1 MKKLLIIGLALT
13 TLVTTSIP
21 VFAASNANL
30 KTESTAVKLQ
40 KVSSNSI
47 ANSASYITNYYD
59 AKVGL
64 TQVLTGNYCEY
75 GFTGAEC
82 ATVTVQGDM
91 ILVTGTSAGTVVA
104 YAYLNGVLR
113 TVNYITFHY

>member
-1 MKKLLIIGLALT
+1 MKKLLIIGLTLT

-21 VFAASNANL
+21 VFAASDINL
-30 KTESTAVKLQ
+30 RTENTAVKLQ
-40 KVSSNSI
+40 KDSSNSI
-47 ANSASYITNYYD
+47 VNSASYITNYYNV
-59 AKVGL
+59 KVGL

-82 ATVTVQGDM
+82 ATLKVQGNM
-91 ILVTGTSAGTVVA
+91 ILVTGTSPGTVVA